1 MKKVPREKKKATLS
15 FSITALLV
23 LVAFIALMLTVAN
36 APVVVVMLFAWVVLV
51 PFALYLGYGLDD
63 IEKSGYELIKAAVG
77 LLALMVAIGAMISIW
92 LCAGT
97 VPTLIYWGLE
107 LLSPKMFLVVAF
119 IVTSVV
125 SLPTGTSWGTVSTV
139 GVAMMGVGLGL
150 GLPPGVVAGAII
162 SGAYFG
168 DKFSP
173 ISDAPIMVSS
183 VCGMPLWDHI
193 RHMSVTTS
201 IAWVLSAIAYMI
213 LGARFAN
220 TALDVASIN
229 DLLTSLDSLFNIGI
243 ITIIPM
249 ALVLVLLILQVS
261 AFWSILA
268 GSIVGAL
275 VSIFYQGFTLA
286 EVTAF
291 MNTGFS
297 IQSDN
302 AILSSLL
309 NRGGMTSMYELV
321 AVIIGSLGLGGILKG
336 TGMLDVLITSM
347 SKSLKNVRSLTIVT
361 TIACFIT
368 TAMVGTYYFCQ
379 TFVGTLMTPLYKKAG
394 LKPENPGR
402 IINDISNCLVA
413 FIPWNVGA
421 IYMSTQ
427 LGVPIKDFI
436 PYIFFS
442 IFLIVLDVLFG
453 VLGINVKRY
462 TPEEMAAFEKEEAAE
477 ITAAN

>member
-336 TGMLDVLITSM
+336 TGCWT
-347 SKSLKNVRSLTIVT
+347 
-361 TIACFIT
+361 
-368 TAMVGTYYFCQ
+368 
-379 TFVGTLMTPLYKKAG
+379 
-394 LKPENPGR
+394 
-402 IINDISNCLVA
+402 CLS
-413 FIPWNVGA
+413 P
-421 IYMSTQ
+421 
-427 LGVPIKDFI
+427 P
-436 PYIFFS
+436 
-442 IFLIVLDVLFG
+442 
-453 VLGINVKRY
+453 
-462 TPEEMAAFEKEEAAE
+462 
-477 ITAAN
+477 